1 MDFPGGML
9 MRNDDLSLRL
19 WKNVDKC
26 REQIGLTLN
35 DICLRTG
42 IKIDKIKNWRTRL
55 TIPQADELFLVAEA
69 LDVSMEYLLTGQT
82 TKVQIYS
89 ARVKAVADELQKDQD
104 KLGAVEVLLFG
115 KNAGASVFTKNA

>member
-1 MDFPGGML
+1 
-9 MRNDDLSLRL
+9 MRNNDLSLRL

-42 IKIDKIKNWRTRL
+42 IKIDKIKNWRSRL